1 MAVTREDII
10 KNDKFMETLADYGF
24 RRNGDMYNS
33 QEEAVDSFL
42 EDYRAVQ
49 ANTISTV
56 KFMNFV
62 DNIDDNNKEDAQ
74 FKKDLGELYK
84 VVDQDVD
91 EVFGDSTL
99 GEKADAI
106 YDYTKYALIDPI
118 NLLGGVVGKAI
129 GATAGRT
136 AIKGLMNN
144 VFKSK
149 IAKGAAGAAAIE
161 APIAAGQETLLQMTE
176 KDLDVRKEV
185 DLGEVATAS
194 AIGGVTG
201 GVFGGVGAKLAGGD
215 KVAEIKRVAA
225 ENLED
230 TVQGRGAKRNSLE
243 EAFDNFDQDLNT
255 SKVDVDK
262 VATIDDF
269 DGSYVLTNKNV
280 IVEEDY
286 YPLGKITSID
296 KNNKTAEIEFLPKGD
311 DEAGSIKKTVEFKDV
326 KLTSEKQTN
335 ELVSTYVS
343 KYNKFYDKSDP
354 DFENTK
360 QILKDGGL
368 FTDVEADEVF
378 GSMLNPESIKDLN
391 DAILS
396 LGAGNPIIKNK
407 HNRMKRVTENFSN
420 LIEEIDPDPSTAAGK
435 VIDAFIKKGIPL
447 EKIQMYYKADISLA
461 LAKGGNQS
469 ALQKAKDAGFLQ
481 VLQEA
486 EAKITPEQRQLLKL
500 VSDQKE
506 AEKKLAGRFNVAVDV
521 WRSFLVTQPATTMR
535 NIIGS
540 AARVPGQ
547 TVEGQLD
554 NLLIKTDRN
563 ILGFEEEVGR
573 DVLTRNI
580 LDLTTNMLNPEDSIP
595 LVRMIGEKIPE
606 VDRKILKEFDDHIS
620 VDLEEGKNAW
630 DKTIKGLSKA
640 SKVANLLNR
649 QQDMTIKSAS
659 FLSEID
665 WLIKQD
671 INRGRITTPGIDGID
686 SMIKNNKLELLND
699 EMVSK
704 ALDFAY
710 KMTYQTKRAG
720 DDLIFGGNM
729 MNNFQSWLNSS
740 PAIKL
745 AIPFPN
751 FLINSLVYTT
761 NRMGLG
767 AVKFGIGGA
776 DVIKRSL
783 SKGTNRKNRIDLE
796 TKTKQLEDMVTSKDP
811 VNQTAMKKLQGEID
825 DLDRYFGKAQKSLI
839 NLKKGFTETTEGL
852 ALMTMALTLRL
863 NAGGSE
869 WYLIK
874 DPTGQERD
882 MRPLFPF
889 APFLFF
895 ADLIIRANKTPLT
908 DEKMPISEDYLKNG
922 AEAVLGVSARSGA
935 IGNLMRNGYTRLQT
949 SSENPLDARDLGKT
963 FGSLVGYMLGGIATP
978 LRPISD
984 LAQTL
989 SGPKRLER
997 GMQKNAFGV
1006 DIEVDWPI
1014 TQGFIDQAAKDIFR
1028 GTPFEEGFEAS
1039 VPGTDISVEVPG
1051 AFKDTPEF
1059 ASATATKT
1067 PDAPLAPIE
1076 KQLTGATVVP
1086 KKTVVGEELAKA
1098 GIPEYKLAEY
1108 TKTPEYNYL
1117 YKKTLGMLTT
1127 ELVEPYLNSD
1137 QYLKFSP
1144 EEKANALRLIY
1155 FGKTTNNLD
1164 ARTKQGL
1171 LARGSIP
1178 ANIRRRTSEE
1188 IKKEYPILNKLKN
1201 FGKTITKDITAKAI
1215 KQYKNENS
1223 VVGGISLNYIDEKK
1237 NPVGAKKL
1245 EEMIDAI
1252 TEIADKLGSA
1262 PGPLLFDQTRRA
1274 RDKNLAKG
1282 GYISQMNA
1290 LGFDEGGYVGG
1301 DEYGVAPKGSL
1312 IASASTEVPVSD
1324 TDSKSVTEEEVK
1336 NLANTLTQIG
1346 VDMSPAGT
1354 YEAIKNLPQNVKD
1367 SVSEYDKGNVG
1378 KAALLM
1384 VLGTAGAIP
1393 GMPSNVIGKAV
1404 KGKPVK
1410 GKVISADEVVADDTT
1425 KMYAKSIEDADRL
1438 DNVKDWQTEVE
1449 LVMKERKIDPS
1460 VRTPELEVSAK
1471 KLVNKEISR
1480 EEHLRSIDKHK
1491 PVRSFDE
1498 LPRQPTD
1505 KAVVFALKNN
1515 QRAEGLFQLPEEV
1528 TKKLNVKRS
1537 PLKVGDPIQGRLD
1550 IPAYT
1555 SHDTWVVTLLSSLIK
1570 NAKGNRTSIYA
1581 KAIHYA
1587 PDSKKG
1593 YVEFKAAEGLGQ
1605 KIATGQQGKTPYATV
1620 VGAVKDLDPERIRKK
1635 ASELLNDPE
1644 WVQVSFDPRR
1654 QTSFYIRK
1662 GADGLPVHTPIASA
1676 DEVIQIGPLVLAKN
1690 AVAKT
1695 KKDGTPWNDLNR
1707 GGSINRQMVALGL

>member
-91 EVFGDSTL
+91 EVFGDTTL

-161 APIAAGQETLLQMTE
+161 APIATGQETLLQMTE
-176 KDLDVRKEV
+176 KDLDVREEV
-185 DLGEVATAS
+185 DLGEVATAGV
-194 AIGGVTG
+194 IGGVTG

-215 KVAEIKRVAA
+215 KVAEIKRVAS

-563 ILGFEEEVGR
+563 ILGFEEEVGKE
-573 DVLTRNI
+573 VLTRNI

-767 AVKFGIGGA
+767 AVKFGISGA

-908 DEKMPISEDYLKNG
+908 DERMPISEDYLKNG

-1059 ASATATKT
+1059 ASATATET

-1178 ANIRRRTSEE
+1178 SNIRKRTSEA
-1188 IKKEYPILNKLKN
+1188 IKINYPVLNKLKN

-1274 RDKNLAKG
+1274 RDKNLA
-1282 GYISQMNA
+1282 Q
-1290 LGFDEGGYVGG
+1290 GGYVSQMKELGFAEGG
-1301 DEYGVAPKGSL
+1301 LTRREIKEASQMSDDPLSDVEGERLVTKQSSSLADVNDDGTIDSRDALQFAYDVVVPTAPSEIKNNISQAVNNMSQDEYA
-1312 IASASTEVPVSD
+1312 
-1324 TDSKSVTEEEVK
+1324 
-1336 NLANTLTQIG
+1336 
-1346 VDMSPAGT
+1346 
-1354 YEAIKNLPQNVKD
+1354 
-1367 SVSEYDKGNVG
+1367 
-1378 KAALLM
+1378 KAALL
-1384 VLGTAGAIP
+1384 GTAGILGLSEYVPGGQVLKGITRPLRKQLLKQASSKPDVDTSVVKSDIAPEGLSSTPNKLVESKEDVINFRDDPKQIDEWKDKNRVSQEQKQIP
-1393 GMPSNVIGKAV
+1393 
-1404 KGKPVK
+1404 
-1410 GKVISADEVVADDTT
+1410 EVAQAGRD
-1425 KMYAKSIEDADRL
+1425 L
-1438 DNVKDWQTEVE
+1438 F
-1449 LVMKERKIDPS
+1449 ERKIASRKFREIVEKYNPI
-1460 VRTPELEVSAK
+1460 K
-1471 KLVNKEISR
+1471 KITAENFPNLPTNKDISG
-1480 EEHLRSIDKHK
+1480 
-1491 PVRSFDE
+1491 
-1498 LPRQPTD
+1498 
-1505 KAVVFALKNN
+1505 ALKTE
-1515 QRAEGLFQLPEEV
+1515 QRS
-1528 TKKLNVKRS
+1528 KLLNIDVDI
-1537 PLKVGDPIQGRLD
+1537 PDGTLIGARLD
-1550 IPAYT
+1550 IPAYERF
-1555 SHDTWVVTLLSSLIK
+1555 DTWIVTLHEGGRGS
-1570 NAKGNRTSIYA
+1570 A
-1581 KAIHYA
+1581 KAYGQVAVLKGGIKFNSA
-1587 PDSKKG
+1587 TDTALGIARDKKIVRKG
-1593 YVEFKAAEGLGQ
+1593 EIVKAGKATIGRMEG
-1605 KIATGQQGKTPYATV
+1605 KFYNSN
-1620 VGAVKDLDPERIRKK
+1620 PEETYKK
-1635 ASELLNDPE
+1635 AYDIVANPDKYSE
-1644 WVQVSFDPRR
+1644 WTQVGFN
-1654 QTSFYIRK
+1654 
-1662 GADGLPVHTPIASA
+1662 PI
-1676 DEVIQIGPLVLAKN
+1676 ENHNFIIKIQGCQYLMLMKLYRLVL
-1690 AVAKT
+1690 
-1695 KKDGTPWNDLNR
+1695 
-1707 GGSINRQMVALGL
+1707 